1 MADYTLTAKLTAD
14 AKDLQRGFS
23 QAQESLADL
32 QGKTAQ
38 FGDTFKDMGKRISS
52 VGDNLT
58 KKITKPALIA
68 TTAATGL
75 VSALGFKR
83 LIGMDNAQA
92 KLQGLGYEGE
102 SVESIMRDVEEAVSG
117 TTHTMAEGVDTAA
130 GALAAGVEEGKEL
143 ERYIKLVGD
152 AAVGSNRP
160 MDEMSQ
166 IFNRVQGSGKL
177 MTQELN
183 MIEMGMPGFSQA
195 MADHLADGSLEAF
208 RDMVTNGEV
217 GSDEFLNV
225 MEGFA
230 GGMSDAYAGTW
241 EGLAK
246 NVLSNIGIIGEALM
260 DGLFVDGKK
269 AMEGFLEI
277 LRSDELR
284 QWASETGERIRSAF
298 QGIADAVVNLKSMWD
313 ALSPPIQDVIKK
325 VSLFGAGFMVALG
338 PILKIVGMLASGFG
352 ALVGA
357 ISFLMSPIGLV
368 AIAVAGLAAA
378 FIYAWNTSEIFRDF
392 VLDAFERIQEVIMMA
407 VEFIGPLL
415 ETLWEGATIAFELF
429 SDLMMIVFETIVEVA
444 TTVFDVVM
452 NIVESVAPAFMAVL
466 DMFMAGFE
474 AVQPFIQALL
484 PIVISVFSGIM
495 STISP
500 IVGFIG
506 TIISSIIGIISPI
519 VAFIATIMANIFAII
534 KPIISFASQVFGD
547 VSSIVMTV
555 FNGISSFIGGVIS
568 TISGVIGGLTSVV
581 SSVFGTISSIA
592 SSVMGGV
599 SAVFTTVFG
608 AIGDAWDG
616 LTDMVSNIFDGISS
630 SVETLVGHV
639 KGFINGVIGGINAAI
654 GLINKI
660 PGVNISKIP
669 QLQRG
674 TDDWGGGFAYMN
686 EGGRGE
692 LAMLPSGTQV
702 IPHDVSMRYAR
713 EAGRQSG
720 MIDRDVLSADHDQKG
735 DIVIRVEN
743 MAIREE
749 ADIDKV
755 ARQLQLRTEETK
767 RRKGIR

>member
-1 MADYTLTAKLTAD
+1 MADYTLTARLTAD
-14 AKDLQRGFS
+14 AKDLQKGFGK
-23 QAQESLADL
+23 AQESLANL
-32 QGKTAQ
+32 QSKTAD
-38 FGDTFKDMGKRISS
+38 FGDRFKDIGKRIST
-52 VGDNLT
+52 VGDTLT
-58 KKITKPALIA
+58 RKITAPALIA

-83 LIGMDNAQA
+83 LVGMDNAQA

-102 SVESIMRDVEEAVSG
+102 SVESIMRDVEEAVNG
-117 TTHTMAEGVDTAA
+117 TTHTMAEGVDAAA

-183 MIEMGMPGFSQA
+183 MIEMGMPGFAQA

-225 MEGFA
+225 MEDFA

-241 EGLAK
+241 EGLTK
-246 NVLSNIGIIGEALM
+246 NVLSNIGIIGEALL

-277 LRSDELR
+277 LRSDDLR
-284 QWASETGERIRSAF
+284 QWATETGESIRNGM
-298 QGIADAVVNLKSMWD
+298 QNIATAVMDLKSKWD
-313 ALSPPIQDVIKK
+313 ALSPPIQDLIKK
-325 VSLFGAGFMVALG
+325 GALFGAGFMIALG
-338 PILKIVGMLASGFG
+338 PILKIIGPITSMFGVLA
-352 ALVGA
+352 GA
-357 ISFLMSPIGLV
+357 ISFLLSPLGLV
-368 AIAVAGLAAA
+368 AVAVGGLAAA
-378 FIYAWNTSEIFRDF
+378 FIYAWNTSETFRDF
-392 VLDAFERIQEVIMMA
+392 VLDAFERIQEVVIMA

-429 SDLMMIVFETIVEVA
+429 ADLMMIVFETIVEVA

-484 PIVISVFSGIM
+484 PLVITVFSGIM

-519 VAFIATIMANIFAII
+519 VTFIATIMSSIFAVI

-547 VSSIVMTV
+547 VSTIVMGI
-555 FNGISSFIGGVIS
+555 FNGISSFIGGVIN
-568 TISGVIGGLTSVV
+568 TISGIISGLTSVV
-581 SSVFGTISSIA
+581 SSVFGAISSIA

-599 SAVFTTVFG
+599 ASVFTTVFG
-608 AIGDAWDG
+608 AIGSAWSG
-616 LTDMVSNIFDGISS
+616 LTGIVSNIFSGISS

-674 TDDWGGGFAYMN
+674 TDDWVGGFARMN

-713 EAGRQSG
+713 EAGRQTG
-720 MIDRDVLSADHDQKG
+720 VIDRDSLQGDEGQQG
-735 DIVIRVEN
+735 DIVIRVDN

-755 ARQLQLRTEETK
+755 ARRLQVRAEEAK

>member
-14 AKDLQRGFS
+14 AKDLQKGFS
-23 QAQESLADL
+23 KAQESLANL
-32 QGKTAQ
+32 QGKTAE
-38 FGDTFKDMGKRISS
+38 FGDRFKDMGKKISS

-92 KLQGLGYEGE
+92 KLKGLGYEGE
-102 SVESIMRDVEEAVSG
+102 SVEAIMRDVEEAVSG
-117 TTHTMAEGVDTAA
+117 TTHTMAEGVDAAA
-130 GALAAGVEEGKEL
+130 GALAAGVKEGKEL
-143 ERYIKLVGD
+143 ERYVKLVGD

-160 MDEMSQ
+160 MDEMAQ

-195 MADHLADGSLEAF
+195 MANHLADGSLEAF
-208 RDMVTNGEV
+208 RDMVTNGKV
-217 GSDEFLNV
+217 GTDDFLNV
-225 MEGFA
+225 MEDFA

-241 EGLAK
+241 EGLMK
-246 NVLSNIGIIGEALM
+246 NVLSNIGIIGEALL

-284 QWASETGERIRSAF
+284 QWATETGEKISS
-298 QGIADAVVNLKSMWD
+298 GIQTIANTVMDLKSKWD
-313 ALSPPIQDVIKK
+313 ELSPPIQDLIKK
-325 VSLFGAGFMVALG
+325 GALFGAGFMIALG
-338 PILKIVGMLASGFG
+338 PILKIIGPITKGFG
-352 ALVGA
+352 ILMSAV
-357 ISFLMSPIGLV
+357 SFLLSPIGLV
-368 AIAVAGLAAA
+368 VVAVGILAAA
-378 FIYAWNTSEIFRDF
+378 FIYAWNTSETFRDF
-392 VLDAFERIQEVIMMA
+392 VLDAFERIQEFIVKA

-415 ETLWEGATIAFELF
+415 ATLWEGATIAFEF
-429 SDLMMIVFETIVEVA
+429 FADLLMVVFETIIDVA

-452 NIVESVAPAFMAVL
+452 NIVESVAPTIMAIL

-495 STISP
+495 STIGP

-506 TIISSIIGIISPI
+506 SIISTIISIIMPI
-519 VAFIATIMANIFAII
+519 VTFIATIMSNIFKII
-534 KPIISFASQVFGD
+534 KPIISFASEVFGD
-547 VSSIVMTV
+547 VFSIVMDI
-555 FNGISSFIGGVIS
+555 FNGISSFIQGAID
-568 TISGVIGGLTSVV
+568 TISDVIEGITSVV
-581 SSVFGTISSIA
+581 SDVFGFISDTA
-592 SSVMGGV
+592 SSVMDGV
-599 SAVFTTVFG
+599 STVFENVFG

-616 LTDMVSNIFDGISS
+616 LTEIVSNVFDGISS
-630 SVETLVGHV
+630 SVETLVDQV

-692 LAMLPSGTQV
+692 LAMLPSGSQV

-713 EAGRQSG
+713 EAGRQTG
-720 MIDRDVLSADHDQKG
+720 MIDRDSLPTDNDQQG
-735 DIVIRVEN
+735 DIVIQVEN

-755 ARQLQLRTEETK
+755 ARQFQIRSEEAK